1 MLDRVVG
8 GTYCDVRHNSR
19 SYRRPTPR
27 RKIHAAE
34 HETERGRYDSA
45 KLNEAVRSKQVVE
58 AEHQG
63 EGREE
68 REQHQ

>member
-1 MLDRVVG
+1 MRRATTAANALACNPDRD
-8 GTYCDVRHNSR
+8 CEAQA
-19 SYRRPTPR
+19 
-27 RKIHAAE
+27 HAAE